1 MKAFK
6 QSQEEFNKVK
16 EESYRLLDQ
25 SYSLPKI
32 NLSTLY
38 KTDLEAYIQKLEKIK
53 SYNIK

>member
-1 MKAFK
+1 MKTFTQLQK
-6 QSQEEFNKVK
+6 EFNRVK

-25 SYSLPKI
+25 SYSIPKV

-38 KTDLEAYIQKLEKIK
+38 KTDLEAYIQKLESAK